1 MSVKTFGIT
10 ETCEN
15 KSFLGSLSMFCK
27 IKNLVWH
34 SHNFLLP
41 YIIVEKYFIISITF
55 IFNRYFLSFVLD
67 ELLAFITLVY
77 NF

>member
-41 YIIVEKYFIISITF
+41 YIIVEKYFIISIIF
-55 IFNRYFLSFVLD
+55 IFIPYFLFFVVD
-67 ELLAFITLVY
+67 ESPAFIIIVC